1 MPASYR
7 CAEASDQRTEPML
20 ATASQVRGWVLVEV
34 RGAWG
39 EDAIHCSAL
48 AEHVPADWKD
58 QLKRRNVRVICI
70 RSHLRTQAPDVRLYA
85 CGVRRPGRGAAP
97 LWTRDV
103 RSLADVVAAMDDLR
117 LHRLHRDEAEGW
129 RRAEQRIILVCTNG
143 RHDQCCANRGRP
155 VIRALRETRWADHV
169 WECSH
174 IGGDRFAGNVL
185 VLPRGLYYGRVDPD
199 DALALADATA
209 EGRVSLEHLRGRSDL
224 AMPVQ
229 AAEIDVRRRLGLTG
243 LDDVRT
249 TSARTDGDLTVVT
262 LEAAGRDR
270 RVRVRRV
277 LEGAHR
283 LTCGAQRDSPAPT
296 YVVEPQD

>member
-1 MPASYR
+1 MPVSYR
-7 CAEASDQRTEPML
+7 CADASDQRNEPML

-58 QLKRRNVRVICI
+58 QLKRRHVRAVCI

-85 CGVRRPGRGAAP
+85 CGVRRPGQGTAP

-103 RSLADVVAAMDDLR
+103 GSLADVVAAMDDLR
-117 LHRLHRDEAEGW
+117 LHRLLRDEAAGW

-155 VIRALRETRWADHV
+155 VIRALRDTRWADQV

-174 IGGDRFAGNVL
+174 IGGDRFAANVV
-185 VLPRGLYYGRVDPD
+185 VLPDSIYFGRVEPD
-199 DALALADATA
+199 SVVSLLEALDAGRIDLARFRGRTSLSLAEQAVEHFVRHELGVDGLDAVA
-209 EGRVSLEHLRGRSDL
+209 IEGRGDDG
-224 AMPVQ
+224 AF
-229 AAEIDVRRRLGLTG
+229 DVRVGER
-243 LDDVRT
+243 
-249 TSARTDGDLTVVT
+249 SARVRIRRRMVSVT
-262 LEAAGRDR
+262 EP
-270 RVRVRRV
+270 
-277 LEGAHR
+277 
-283 LTCGAQRDSPAPT
+283 LTCHGRPGQLVPSFT
-296 YVVEPQD
+296 LVSIE